1 MLTGAAI
8 AQLLSR
14 CRQEEQLEAAAGLV
28 PVLLVLLLLLLQ
40 QHQQPGGD
48 ATRSNFIQME
58 ETRIPAAATC
68 RRRGFF
74 ASFLVSA
81 IASNNEC

>member
-1 MLTGAAI
+1 MGTGTAI

-14 CRQEEQLEAAAGLV
+14 CRQEEQLEAAAGL
-28 PVLLVLLLLLLQ
+28 LLLLLLLLLQ

-58 ETRIPAAATC
+58 ETRIPAAASC

-74 ASFLVSA
+74 ASSLVSA
-81 IASNNEC
+81 IASNYKC